1 MRKLFLLALL
11 LSPAALAA
19 QDDPMETHLYNVEF
33 LTAVTA
39 DHPGQTLGLSGGA
52 AGVMVNEEMASGRVT
67 GEDLVSLIKMN
78 VAEDSW
84 EHVASQIVFSDGV
97 LTVTNRKSVHDKIAQ
112 YLNYWRGFLGK
123 MISIDA
129 AILSVD
135 PQLLARTRSAGD
147 ADRPAILPPDH
158 FRSLLEAARE
168 GKFAELVK
176 SMRITAHPGQ
186 RVSLQDIAKQQYV
199 RDYDVQ
205 IALASATLD
214 PVPDLLATGAGIDVR
229 PYLEPFANGIT
240 MEVRTDLAD
249 AEALE
254 ERKLKLTREM
264 ILASPLEAEPGKA
277 AGLPRGPL
285 AGLALEPRIQ
295 LPRVAHDRLRTMLT
309 VRNRESAIVGSVF
322 RKGRVLLFVLTP
334 AIVAAD
340 EKPAPEPVF
349 EEQRLLRLFD
359 ISPLTRGVQDWPGP
373 RLDVP
378 GRQAG
383 GGGGVVAMSTGATFA
398 LAEPA
403 VLMQAGD
410 VASMIRTR
418 IAPDTWGNK
427 RNSIVATDRGTLI
440 VRQKPDVLREIERF
454 LTTILMA
461 RAQMITTETVVIGFK
476 KGARAEWER
485 EIAALAPGGYF
496 VEAEKFDKLLEE
508 AWKGQRIRIV
518 DAAEITGF
526 PQQRVHGVRTQEE
539 AYLSDFEPQVA
550 SFASLQDPVVDTFVS
565 GFVFDVRPHYV
576 HGNEQ
581 ISVDFRSSLVVG
593 QLRDVDALGASTSP
607 LQAVS
612 GKVLKWNANVLCVKG
627 KVSLVAIETV
637 GKGNDAEDLAVFV
650 RARQNVLK

>member
-1 MRKLFLLALL
+1 MRTVFLLVLVAL
-11 LSPAALAA
+11 PAAA

-33 LTAVTA
+33 LTAITP
-39 DHPGQTLGLSGGA
+39 DHPGEALGLSM
-52 AGVMVNEEMASGRVT
+52 AGVGGVVNDEMAGHRVT
-67 GEDLVSLIKMN
+67 GEDLVGLIKMN

-84 EHVASQIVFSDGV
+84 EHVASHITYSDGV
-97 LTVTNRKSVHDKIAQ
+97 LTVTNLKSIHGKIAQ
-112 YLNYWRGFLGK
+112 YLNYWRGFVGK
-123 MISIDA
+123 MISVDA
-129 AILSVD
+129 AIISVD
-135 PQLLARTRSAGD
+135 PQLLARIRSAGD

-158 FRSLLEAARE
+158 FGRLLEAARE
-168 GKFAELVK
+168 GKLAELVK

-205 IALASATLD
+205 IALASVTLD
-214 PVPDLLATGAGIDVR
+214 PVTDLLATGAGIDLR
-229 PYLEPFANGIT
+229 PFLEPFANGIT
-240 MEVRTDLAD
+240 LEVRADLAD
-249 AEALE
+249 AEAIE
-254 ERKLKLTREM
+254 ERKLKLTKEM
-264 ILASPLEAEPGKA
+264 ILASPLEPESGKA
-277 AGLPRGPL
+277 TGLARGPL
-285 AGLALEPRIQ
+285 AGIAVEPRIQ
-295 LPRVAHDRLRTMLT
+295 LPKVAHDRIRTMLT

-322 RKGRVLLFVLTP
+322 RKGRALVFILTP

-359 ISPLTRGVQDWPGP
+359 ISPLTRGVQDRPGP

-378 GRQAG
+378 GRPGAG
-383 GGGGVVAMSTGATFA
+383 GGMVAMSTGATFA
-398 LAEPA
+398 LEEPS
-403 VLMQAGD
+403 VVMQAGD
-410 VASMIRTR
+410 VASMIRNR

-461 RAQMITTETVVIGFK
+461 RAQMITTETVVVGFR
-476 KGARAEWER
+476 KGARAEWEK
-485 EIAALAPGGYF
+485 EIPALAPGGYF

-508 AWKGQRIRIV
+508 AWKGQRVRIV

-526 PQQRVHGVRTQEE
+526 PQQRVHGVRSQEE

-550 SFASLQDPVVDTFVS
+550 SFAALQDPVIDIFTS

-581 ISVDFRSSLVVG
+581 ISVDFRSALVVG
-593 QLRDVDALGASTSP
+593 QIRDVDALGASTSP
-607 LQAVS
+607 IQTVA
-612 GKVLKWNANVLCVKG
+612 GKVLKWNANVLCLKG
-627 KVSLVAIETV
+627 KVSLVAIESV
-637 GKGNDAEDLAVFV
+637 GRGADAEDLAVFV

>member
-1 MRKLFLLALL
+1 
-11 LSPAALAA
+11 
-19 QDDPMETHLYNVEF
+19 METHLYNVEF
-33 LTAVTA
+33 LTAVTP
-39 DHPGQTLGLSGGA
+39 DHPGQLLGFSTST
-52 AGVMVNEEMASGRVT
+52 AGVLAESTEMSSGRIT

-78 VAEDSW
+78 VAEDTW
-84 EHVASQIVFSDGV
+84 EHVASVIAFSDGV

-129 AILSVD
+129 AIVSVD
-135 PQLLARTRSAGD
+135 PQLLARIRSAGD
-147 ADRPAILPPDH
+147 ADRPAILPPAH
-158 FRSLLEAARE
+158 FGKLLEAARE

-176 SMRITAHPGQ
+176 SMRVTAHPGQ

-205 IALASATLD
+205 IALASVTLD
-214 PVPDLLATGAGIDVR
+214 PVIDQIATGASIDVR

-240 MEVRTDLAD
+240 MEVRTDIAD
-249 AEALE
+249 AEAIE
-254 ERKLKLTREM
+254 ERKLKLTKEM
-264 ILASPLEAEPGKA
+264 VNATPFEAEGKA
-277 AGLPRGPL
+277 VGLPKAPL
-285 AGLALEPRIQ
+285 AGVALEPKIQ
-295 LPRVAHDRLRTMLT
+295 LPKVAHDRVRTMLT

-322 RKGRVLLFVLTP
+322 RKGRMLLFVLTP

-359 ISPLTRGVQDWPGP
+359 IAPLTRGVPDWSGP
-373 RLDVP
+373 LLDVV
-378 GRQAG
+378 GRSG
-383 GGGGVVAMSTGATFA
+383 GGPLTGATAATFA
-398 LAEPA
+398 LLEPA

-410 VASMIRTR
+410 VASMIRSR
-418 IAPDTWGNK
+418 ISPDTWGNK

-454 LTTILMA
+454 LNTILMA
-461 RAQMITTETVVIGFK
+461 RAQMITTETVVVGFK
-476 KGARAEWER
+476 KGARAEWEK

-508 AWKGQRIRIV
+508 AWKGQRVRMV

-526 PQQRVHGVRTQEE
+526 PQQRVYGLRSQAE
-539 AYLSDFEPQVA
+539 AYLADYEPLVA
-550 SFASLQDPVVDTFVS
+550 SFAALQDPIVDTFTS

-581 ISVDFRSSLVVG
+581 ISVDFRSTLVLG
-593 QLRDVDALGASTSP
+593 QLRDVDALGASNSP
-607 LQAVS
+607 LQTVS
-612 GKVLKWNANVLCVKG
+612 AKVLKWNANVLCVKG

-637 GKGNDAEDLAVFV
+637 GKGDDAEDLAVFV